1 MVKSDGFLIF
11 ERKNKTV
18 EIKINFEWLKNQK
31 LMIATP
37 MFGGQC
43 YAQYSRAMSETI
55 ALFNSRGL
63 QIQFHTILNESL
75 VTRCRTYISDE
86 FVRSDCT
93 HLLFID
99 ADIGF
104 NAQDVLVT
112 LALME
117 DEKYD
122 ILGAGYPKKC
132 ISWEK
137 IRHAVNKG
145 FADNNPNEL
154 ENFVGDFV
162 FNPLP
167 GTTSFSISE
176 PAEMLELG
184 TGFMMIKKQV
194 FHDFAK
200 AYPQYWFKPDHVR
213 TDHFDGSRE
222 VMLYFQAEIDRPF
235 LEKPYEDALKE
246 IVAGG
251 DAKTIAE
258 EALKNGQE
266 ELSKH
271 SKRYLSEDYL
281 FCQLSR
287 KIGKRVWLLPW
298 IRLSHTGTYQFG
310 GSLGHLANLGVSA
323 TADPSML
330 GKTKK

>member
-1 MVKSDGFLIF
+1 MNITL
-11 ERKNKTV
+11 
-18 EIKINFEWLKNQK
+18 NFDWLKNQK

-37 MFGGQC
+37 CYAGQC
-43 YAQYSRAMSETI
+43 FAQYARSIAETI
-55 ALFNSRGL
+55 TLFNSRGL
-63 QIQFHTILNESL
+63 QIQFYTLLNESL
-75 VTRCRTYISDE
+75 ITRARTYASDE

-99 ADIGF
+99 SDIGF
-104 NAQDVLVT
+104 SAQDVLVA

-117 DEKYD
+117 DDKYD
-122 ILGAGYPKKC
+122 IVGAPYAKKVVAF
-132 ISWEK
+132 EK
-137 IRHAVNKG
+137 VKLAVDKG
-145 FADNNPNEL
+145 FADKNPNDL
-154 ENFVGDFV
+154 EKFTGDFV

-167 GTTSFSISE
+167 GTTSFSVSE
-176 PAEMLELG
+176 PAEMLEIG

-194 FHDFAK
+194 FLDFAK
-200 AYPQYWFKPDHVR
+200 AYPQYWFKPDHIR
-213 TDHFDGSRE
+213 TEHFDGSRE

-235 LEKPYEDALKE
+235 LERPYENALKE
-246 IVAGG
+246 IANGG

-298 IRLSHTGTYQFG
+298 MQLTHTGTYSYG
-310 GSLGHLANLGVSA
+310 GSLQALAALGTSA
-323 TADPSML
+323 TASPDLL
-330 GKTKK
+330 GKNKN